1 MGNPVVHFEIRS
13 DDPDAS
19 RAFYADMFGWTYP
32 AGGLPGYTYIDSGVP
47 SDTIPGGMSPNQ
59 GGSQMVTVFVGVAD
73 VTAALDQAQ
82 RLGGSV
88 VQPATQAPGV
98 TFGLFRDPLG
108 NVVGVAAQT

>member
-13 DDPDAS
+13 ADPDAS
-19 RAFYADMFGWTYP
+19 RAFYAEMFGWTYP

-47 SDTIPGGMSPNQ
+47 TGTIPGGMSPTQ
-59 GGSQMVTVFVGVAD
+59 GGSQLVTVFVGVAD
-73 VTAALDQAQ
+73 VDAALEQAQ

-88 VQPATQAPGV
+88 VQPATKVPGV

-108 NVVGVAAQT
+108 NTVGVASQG